1 MLDLDEKGD
10 DVGAGNDGNDPNLNQ
25 KDQPKLKTRFFNKL
39 KGGETPDPLSDKA
52 YLESIKEVNGFPDY
66 WAYPGFRIGKF
77 FIAMVYWHII
87 MVVGPWG

>member
-1 MLDLDEKGD
+1 MDDNGDTNYEKVLDLDEKGD
-10 DVGAGNDGNDPNLNQ
+10 DVVNNDGNNPNDTQ
-25 KDQPKLKTRFFNKL
+25 KDEQKNLKTRA
-39 KGGETPDPLSDKA
+39 LSDKA